1 MHQINNITDNKSR
14 SKSKQKTAQNQFSER
29 GKNNENSMIQAFEE
43 KNKDK
48 IKSN

>member
-14 SKSKQKTAQNQFSER
+14 SKLKQTTVQNQFSER
-29 GKNNENSMIQAFEE
+29 GKNKENSIIQAFEE

-48 IKSN
+48 TKSN